1 MASVRFTFT
10 LHPVTDSKV
19 VTWLMS
25 QPNTS
30 AAVREALKAY
40 VEKPTPAE
48 LGTKLD
54 EILNAIQS
62 ARLMT
67 PMPQQEPQ
75 EGGEPQAA
83 IEGFDR
89 MVEKFKTG

>member
-19 VTWLMS
+19 VNWLMS

-40 VEKPTPAE
+40 IEKPTPAE
-48 LGTKLD
+48 LGAKLD

-62 ARLMT
+62 ARLT
-67 PMPQQEPQ
+67 APMPQEIQ

-83 IEGFDR
+83 IEGFGR

>member
-19 VTWLMS
+19 ITWLLS

-48 LGTKLD
+48 LGAKLD
-54 EILNAIQS
+54 EILNTIQT
-62 ARLMT
+62 ARLAA
-67 PMPQQEPQ
+67 PMPQGPQ

-83 IEGFDR
+83 LDGFGR

>member
-10 LHPVTDSKV
+10 LHPVTDSNV

-40 VEKPTPAE
+40 IEKPTAAE
-48 LGTKLD
+48 LGAKLD
-54 EILNAIQS
+54 EILNAIQT
-62 ARLMT
+62 ARLVAPT
-67 PMPQQEPQ
+67 PQVAI
-75 EGGEPQAA
+75 EGEEPQAA

-89 MVEKFKTG
+89 MRERFKTG